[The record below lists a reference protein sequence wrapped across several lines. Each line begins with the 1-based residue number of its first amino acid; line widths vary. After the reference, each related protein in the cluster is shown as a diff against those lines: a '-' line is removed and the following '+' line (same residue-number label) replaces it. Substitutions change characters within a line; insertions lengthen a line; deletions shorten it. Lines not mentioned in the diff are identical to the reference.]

1 MLIIISLL
9 FADNV
14 EEADGEVLFN
24 CEVQLFSAMALFSEV
39 ESALEEVLISLF
51 AVSLESE
58 ISFLAEE
65 DNSAEEESD
74 TWLKSS
80 FVF

>member
-39 ESALEEVLISLF
+39 ESALEEVLISIF

-58 ISFLAEE
+58 ISFLAE

>member
-1 MLIIISLL
+1 MLIIIILL

-51 AVSLESE
+51 AVSLI
-58 ISFLAEE
+58 ISFLAE